1 MVSEDRSLIAIHDDV
16 PPLADDH
23 LVALA
28 EAAERRVEAIN
39 RIKQAALKATN
50 AHDWVDQ
57 QGRPYLQVSGAEKI
71 ARLFGISW
79 RIDEPILERE
89 EDGHFAFTY
98 KGYFR
103 MGVVEIEVIGSR
115 SSRDPFF
122 SKARGEDIP
131 PSAIDRQNVKKA
143 ALTNCIGN
151 GITRL
156 LGSNVAVGS
165 PLQFTPAAIGLGPCR
180 ERTEKHH
187 RGYERF
193 HRISCY
199 PND

>member
-1 MVSEDRSLIAIHDDV
+1 
-16 PPLADDH
+16 
-23 LVALA
+23 
-28 EAAERRVEAIN
+28 IN

-115 SSRDPFF
+115 SRRDPFF
-122 SKARGEDIP
+122 SHARGQDTP
-131 PSAIDRQNVKKA
+131 PRASDRHNLKQA
-143 ALTNCIGN
+143 ALANSIGN

-156 LGSNVAVGS
+156 LAIRNLTWHDLAEAGLKRDNVAS
-165 PLQFTPAAIGLGPCR
+165 I
-180 ERTEKHH
+180 E
-187 RGYERF
+187 
-193 HRISCY
+193 
-199 PND
+199 